1 MAIEIA
7 PTMPARSIRSRVT
20 GPGFAVCTV
29 TVTCTVYWLPEVSV
43 ARARI
48 VFAPDRRV
56 TLPDHDVVPL
66 AKVHVVPSVL
76 SSTFSTATL
85 SDATPVTVTVA
96 EVSTLLSAGEPIAIV
111 GRVESVAI
119 GVAEASFDFGPS
131 PTPFTALT
139 S

>member
-56 TLPDHDVVPL
+56 RLPDHDVVPL

-85 SDATPVTVTVA
+85 SDATPVRVTFASPAAAWRFWAA
-96 EVSTLLSAGEPIAIV
+96 EGAVPV
-111 GRVESVAI
+111 PI
-119 GVAEASFDFGPS
+119 GVADTSPDRTPS
-131 PTPFTALT
+131 PAAFTALT
-139 S
+139 A